1 MDIETRETILEN
13 LKNYGFY
20 VLRGFLDKEICTRIS
35 KLMDSKFSN
44 FSIGDGLDYRH
55 PNFENECK
63 ETNKFMNNPDL
74 QQICDLYMQVPL
86 IKKRCQAGVV
96 LYDPENRVCSGG
108 GWHVDKRNKQF
119 KSILYLSDVTIKS
132 GYFSIIPQS
141 SNKLDL
147 LQSIPKFEGDSS
159 MTRFSL
165 DELSKKNLIETRV
178 DILGEAGDLIL
189 VDTSNIHRGEEILE
203 GKRYSLTNYYY
214 N

>member
-165 DELSKKNLIETRV
+165 DELTKKNLIETRV